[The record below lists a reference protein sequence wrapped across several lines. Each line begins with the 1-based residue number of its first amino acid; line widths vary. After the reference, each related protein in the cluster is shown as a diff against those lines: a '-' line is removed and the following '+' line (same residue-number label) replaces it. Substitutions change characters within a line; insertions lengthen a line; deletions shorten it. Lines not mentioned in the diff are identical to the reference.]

1 MAMTTTTGRRT
12 TDNRGPR
19 AIAWVYT
26 LNAEKNKDGTW
37 EPWTDANTKW
47 IPENL
52 ITYHVFGKEIA
63 PDTNRPHLQG
73 FVVFKN
79 RTSLS
84 QLKTFNKRV
93 HWEVK
98 AKASSYLQASDYC
111 KKDGDYTE
119 IGQLPEN
126 SQAVNRGGA
135 ATKERYDELWNKAKS
150 GEIETIDKDLLVKH
164 YHTVKRI
171 RQDYQPK
178 SKDLENVCGEWIVGA
193 PNTGKSYTARAENKD
208 QYFVKPC
215 NKWWDGYQGEA
226 VVILDDFEM
235 DHRCLGHY
243 LKIWADRYAFPAE
256 MKGTTVNLRPQK
268 IVVTSNYTIGQIF
281 GGLPDMISAL
291 ERRYKVRDFDLN
303 PPLRETVD
311 EVDEEPIPRLPRQ
324 DAFMDFCDT
333 VLNSSLAQSIPD
345 TSNPLLDKTLTFSS
359 ESDSELSVSQ
369 DGKTCDL
376 CETHSDESQESHK
389 KKKRKFLEDDSQ

>member
-1 MAMTTTTGRRT
+1 METTTATGTRRSV
-12 TDNRGPR
+12 NQGPL
-19 AIAWVYT
+19 AIAWCFT
-26 LNAEKNKDGTW
+26 LNAEKNRDGTW
-37 EPWTDANTKW
+37 EQWNDDKQYF
-47 IPENL
+47 IPRSM
-52 ITYHVFGKEIA
+52 ITYLVFGREIA
-63 PDTNRPHLQG
+63 PDTQRPHLQG
-73 FVVFKN
+73 FVIFKN
-79 RTSLS
+79 RQRMTA
-84 QLKTFNKRV
+84 LKKWNPRV
-93 HWEVK
+93 HWEIK
-98 AKASSYLQASDYC
+98 AKNSSYQQASDYC
-111 KKDGDYTE
+111 KKDDDFSE
-119 IGQLPEN
+119 FGQLPEN
-126 SQAVNRGGA
+126 AEAVNRGGA
-135 ATKERYDELWNKAKS
+135 ATKERYEELWDKAKK
-150 GEIETIDKDLLVKH
+150 GDIETIDKDLLIKH

-178 SKDLENVCGEWIVGA
+178 STDLENVCGEWIVGA
-193 PNTGKSYTARAENKD
+193 PNTGKSYAARAENKD

-303 PPLRETVD
+303 PPLRVTVD
-311 EVDEEPIPRLPRQ
+311 EVDEEPIPTLQRQ

-345 TSNPLLDKTLTFSS
+345 TSTPPLDKTITYSS

-369 DGKTCDL
+369 DGETCDL
-376 CETHSDESQESHK
+376 CETLPFEFKETQR
-389 KKKRKFLEDDSQ
+389 KKRKYLNEDTQ